1 MGWRFDKKLLE
12 ATMMRK
18 LRVDVVFFVFTIM
31 FLGLVNLLNTE
42 KPAVSELEHR
52 ALEERPEFSA
62 RALFSGAYFRNL
74 ENYYS
79 DTFIFRDNIVK
90 ASREIRQ
97 AFSLLGPGVSI
108 VTAPEELQVPP
119 ETEEEPSSEEPR
131 ETENPRDNDPV
142 LPEMDDGDDQNVGYW
157 LVVDGQA
164 VQLFKFNKE
173 NFDFYAGILNQ
184 YRAKLGKGVK
194 IYSMIAPSNSE
205 FVQLKKYKGITDSQ
219 NEALNY
225 MNSRLNP
232 GILSINVYDA
242 LNSHT
247 DEYIYF
253 RTDHHWTA
261 LGAYYGYCAFMKAR
275 GEKPVP
281 LEKYQRV
288 DLEGFLG
295 SSYSKTLDKSLEK
308 NPDTV
313 SVYMP
318 FTEHEFTIHYGK
330 GPEKREVIDLQYAD
344 SKTNKYLVFISSGE
358 LTWGLIKTDVKNGK
372 RILVVKDSFGNAL
385 VPFLLPHYEE
395 IYIVDS
401 RFYNISAAGKNI
413 IQFTRDN
420 GINEVLFMNYME
432 SVNWHKFMEGVQA
445 LMGSEGDTD

>member
-1 MGWRFDKKLLE
+1 
-12 ATMMRK
+12 MMRK
-18 LRVDVVFFVFTIM
+18 LRVDVVFFVFIITL
-31 FLGLVNLLNTE
+31 LGLANLLNTE

-52 ALEERPEFSA
+52 ALEKRPEFNA
-62 RALFSGAYFRNL
+62 QALFSGAYFRNI

-79 DTFIFRDNIVK
+79 DTFILRDGIVK
-90 ASREIRQ
+90 ANREIRQ

-261 LGAYYGYCAFMKAR
+261 LGAYYGYSAFMEAR
-275 GEKPVP
+275 GDEPVP

-318 FTEHEFTIHYGK
+318 FTEHEFTTYYGEE
-330 GPEKREVIDLQYAD
+330 GQKRAVIDLQYAD
-344 SKTNKYLVFISSGE
+344 SKTEKYLVFISSGGG
-358 LTWGLIKTDVKNGK
+358 TWGVIKTDVGNGK

-401 RFYNISAAGKNI
+401 RFYSIGATGKNI
-413 IQFTRDN
+413 LQFIEDN

>member
-1 MGWRFDKKLLE
+1 
-12 ATMMRK
+12 MMRK
-18 LRVDVVFFVFTIM
+18 LRVDVVFFLFTITL
-31 FLGLVNLLNTE
+31 LGLANLLNTE

-52 ALEERPEFSA
+52 ALEKLPEFSA
-62 RALFSGAYFRNL
+62 QALFSGAYFRNL
-74 ENYYS
+74 EIYYS
-79 DTFIFRDNIVK
+79 DTFILRDGLVK
-90 ASREIRQ
+90 ASREIQQ

-205 FVQLKKYKGITDSQ
+205 FVQLRRYKGITDSQ

-247 DEYIYF
+247 DDYIYF

-261 LGAYYGYCAFMKAR
+261 LGAYYGYCAFMEAR

-281 LEKYQRV
+281 LKKYQRV

-295 SSYSKTLDKSLEK
+295 SSYSKTLDKSLEE

-318 FTEHEFTIHYGK
+318 FTEHEFTTYYGEE
-330 GPEKREVIDLQYAD
+330 GQKRAVIDLQYAD
-344 SKTNKYLVFISSGE
+344 SKTEKYLVFISSGGG
-358 LTWGLIKTDVKNGK
+358 TWGVIKTDVGNGK

-401 RFYNISAAGKNI
+401 RFYSIGATGKNI
-413 IQFTRDN
+413 LQFIEDN

-432 SVNWHKFMEGVQA
+432 NVNWHKFMEGVQA
-445 LMGSEGDTD
+445 LMGLEGDTD